1 MSDERDGYAPSD
13 VELRSILGDAKTIAV
28 VGLSSNP
35 LRHSNDVSTYL
46 QQRGYRIVPVNPNE
60 TEVLGERAYP
70 SLDDVPDDVEI
81 DVVDVFRRA
90 EHTPEVAEQAVRR
103 RAKVLWLQDGIVND
117 DARRIAEEAGLTVIM
132 GVCIQRTKDRL
143 DRGSGGADEP
153 EASAAPGS
161 EDKEPD

>member
-13 VELRSILGDAKTIAV
+13 AELRSILGDARTIAV

-35 LRHSNDVSTYL
+35 LKHSNDVAGYL
-46 QQRGYRIVPVNPNE
+46 QRKGYRIVPVNPNE

-70 SLDDVPDDVEI
+70 SLDDIPQDVRI

-103 RAKVLWLQDGIVND
+103 GAKVLWLQDGIVND
-117 DARRIAEEAGLTVIM
+117 DARRIAEDAGLTVIM
-132 GVCIQRTKDRL
+132 GVCIERTNRRL
-143 DRGSGGADEP
+143 ERSSETSSG
-153 EASAAPGS
+153 
-161 EDKEPD
+161 